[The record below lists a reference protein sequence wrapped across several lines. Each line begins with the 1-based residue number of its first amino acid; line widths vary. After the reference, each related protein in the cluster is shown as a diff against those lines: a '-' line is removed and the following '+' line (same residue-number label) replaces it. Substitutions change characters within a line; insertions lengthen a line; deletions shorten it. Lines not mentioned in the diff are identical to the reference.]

1 MKYTLRQKKTTHQE
15 GVTRMGRKSIEV
27 MYMYRKTND
36 YSLRKIGWFTEVIEA
51 SQSEKSVTR
60 LYTSGLCK

>member
-1 MKYTLRQKKTTHQE
+1 MIFKYLLDKKPMHQK
-15 GVTRMGRKSIEV
+15 GVIRMGRKSVEV

-60 LYTSGLCK
+60 LSISGP